1 MGSNRPSK
9 NGGSSA
15 GIRRGIMVGLGTFLL
30 AVAIT
35 FPSGQ
40 VMSRAPLY
48 VAFPVLFL
56 LILNGIIFDII
67 GVAVAVADE
76 TPFHAMAAKR
86 IAGAKQ
92 AIRLIRNAD
101 KVSNF
106 CNDIVGDVSGTISGA
121 AGAAVVAQVV
131 TLLRLGHNKATENVL
146 TIVVIGLVAAL
157 TVGGKAVGKGYAI
170 SQANYIINQVGRVL
184 FWADRITEAIRP
196 GSKRNRKRRGR

>member
-1 MGSNRPSK
+1 MGSNRPLK
-9 NGGSSA
+9 NGGNSA
-15 GIRRGIMVGLGTFLL
+15 GIKRGIVVALGTFFL

-48 VAFPVLFL
+48 IAFPVLFL

-76 TPFHAMAAKR
+76 TPFHAMAAKK
-86 IAGAKQ
+86 IPGARQ

-121 AGAAVVAQVV
+121 AGAAVVAQLV
-131 TLLRLGHNKATENVL
+131 TLLRFGNNKATENIL

-157 TVGGKAVGKGYAI
+157 TVGGKAIGKGYAI
-170 SQANYIINQVGRVL
+170 GQANSIIKQVGRVL
-184 FWADRITEAIRP
+184 FWADRIKKAIRL